1 MQISGLPDGVEG
13 LEARGTLTS
22 SDCARVFAPLVER
35 HRQRGQRLRLLYQ
48 LGPDFDRFTPGALW
62 ADSRLG
68 ARYLPVLDGCAMVT
82 DIDWIR
88 DPGRSIGNWMPCPVR
103 VYDNADRDDAARWLA
118 SLAAADQPS
127 IAQTVKAYVGGTLGA
142 ATSIAKL
149 LLVKRFGGRGR
160 HPDRARET

>member
-1 MQISGLPDGVEG
+1 MSGLPDGVDG

-22 SDCARVFAPLVER
+22 SDYARVFAPLVDR
-35 HRQRGQRLRLLYQ
+35 HRRGGQQLRLLYQ
-48 LGPDFDRFTPGALW
+48 FGPGFNRFTPGALW

-68 ARYLPVLDGCAMVT
+68 ARYLPVLDGCALVT

-88 DPGRSIGNWMPCPVR
+88 DPGRSIANWMPCPLR

-118 SLAAADQPS
+118 SLATADDPS
-127 IAQTVKAYVGGTLGA
+127 IAETVKAYIGGTVGA

-149 LLVKRFGGRGR
+149 LLVKQFRR
-160 HPDRARET
+160 

>member
-1 MQISGLPDGVEG
+1 MLAQISGLPDGVEG

-22 SDCARVFAPLVER
+22 GDYARIFVPLVER
-35 HRQRGQRLRLLYQ
+35 HRQGGHRLRLLYQ
-48 LGPDFDRFTPGALW
+48 FGPDFKGFTLGALW

-88 DPGRSIGNWMPCPVR
+88 DPGRSIANWMPCPVR
-103 VYDNADRDDAARWLA
+103 VYDNGHRDDAARWLV
-118 SLAAADQPS
+118 SLTTADQPS
-127 IAQTVKAYVGGTLGA
+127 IVQTVKAYVGGTVGA

-149 LLVKRFGGRGR
+149 LLIKTLRR
-160 HPDRARET
+160 